1 LLSVRG
7 VSVDFNTDNG
17 VFRAVDGLD
26 FDVRPGRTLAIVGE
40 SGSGKSVTSMAIM
53 RLTDYTSG
61 RIATGQILFR
71 DNDGRETDLTKAT
84 DEQMRAI
91 RGNDIAMIFQEP
103 MTSLNP
109 VFTIGDQIVE
119 AIMLH
124 QQLSRSAARQSARK
138 LLEKVRLPDAEQ
150 LLDRYP
156 HQLSGGMRQRVMIA
170 MALSCQPRLLIADEP
185 TTALDVTIQAQILNT
200 IRELQR
206 DLGTAVIFITHDMGV
221 VAEMADDV
229 VVMLR
234 GKKVEQ
240 GTVDEIFNAP
250 KHPYTRALLAAVPRL
265 GSLTGSDLPLRTPQT
280 VLDGDT
286 LREVGETRQQDTARY
301 DEPVLR
307 VEKLTTRFDV
317 GHNLFGR
324 VTHRVHAVEE
334 VSFDVYPGETLA
346 LVGESGSGKSTIGK
360 TLQQLVA
367 PTSGAVR
374 YNGQDIFSMDAAG
387 RQRLHQ
393 GQQIDV
399 AAATGQAQQFVAG
412 FGVARITAQGGHHE
426 GRAGPEERCIQ
437 RQAQAAVDQHTQR
450 RAAQGQRGGLFI
462 QPQLGTAH
470 GHPCVVGQHTGGAGQ
485 HHTGARTQALHGGAR
500 GWAGDPLAFAAG
512 HGGAAV
518 QAHGQ
523 LGADEWQ
530 AVFHAFQEPGV
541 EGAGLGFEYAT
552 GDFDA
557 GIRQALQALAGDL
570 RVRVLHGCHHTRHAR
585 LHQCLGARR
594 RAAMVAARF
603 KGNVGAG
610 AAGTLT
616 GLAQG
621 MHLGMRLAG
630 AHMPALTDHLAIADD
645 HATHTRVGVGGVRP
659 LAGKLQG
666 TGHVMG
672 VENRGLARHAHS
684 LAGSRARRS
693 ISSRNSSRSWKRRYT
708 EAKRI

>member
-1 LLSVRG
+1 MRG
-7 VSVDFNTDNG
+7 VSVDFNTENG
-17 VFRAVDGLD
+17 VFRAVENLD

-53 RLTDYTSG
+53 RLTDYTNG
-61 RIATGQILFR
+61 RISTGQILFR
-71 DNDGRETDLTKAT
+71 DSADREVDLTAAS
-84 DEQMRAI
+84 DETMRAI

-124 QQLSRSAARQSARK
+124 QQLSRSAARESARK
-138 LLEKVRLPDAEQ
+138 LLEKVRLPDAAQ

-265 GSLTGSDLPLRTPQT
+265 GSLTGRDLPLRTPQT

-286 LREVGETRQQDTARY
+286 LREVGETREQDTASY

-307 VEKLTTRFDV
+307 VDKLTTRFDV
-317 GHNLFGR
+317 GHNFFGR
-324 VTHRVHAVEE
+324 VTHRVHAVEQ

-374 YNGQDIFSMDAAG
+374 YNGQDIFSMDSAG
-387 RQRLHQ
+387 RQRLRQEIQYIFQDPYASLDPRKTVAFSIAEPIRTHGLLSGDDAIARRVGELLEQ
-393 GQQIDV
+393 VGLKPEHARRYPHEFSGGQRQRVCIARALASNPKLIIADESVSALDV
-399 AAATGQAQQFVAG
+399 SIQAQILNLLMDLQKDRGLSYLFITHDMAVVEKVSHRVAVLYLG
-412 FGVARITAQGGHHE
+412 QIVELGTRRQIFESPQHAYTRKLLAAVPVAEPGRHIDTSLIEGEIPSPVRRVGDEPAIIPLVEFAPGHQVAR
-426 GRAGPEERCIQ
+426 
-437 RQAQAAVDQHTQR
+437 AA
-450 RAAQGQRGGLFI
+450 
-462 QPQLGTAH
+462 
-470 GHPCVVGQHTGGAGQ
+470 
-485 HHTGARTQALHGGAR
+485 
-500 GWAGDPLAFAAG
+500 
-512 HGGAAV
+512 
-518 QAHGQ
+518 
-523 LGADEWQ
+523 
-530 AVFHAFQEPGV
+530 
-541 EGAGLGFEYAT
+541 
-552 GDFDA
+552 
-557 GIRQALQALAGDL
+557 
-570 RVRVLHGCHHTRHAR
+570 
-585 LHQCLGARR
+585 
-594 RAAMVAARF
+594 
-603 KGNVGAG
+603 
-610 AAGTLT
+610 
-616 GLAQG
+616 
-621 MHLGMRLAG
+621 
-630 AHMPALTDHLAIADD
+630 
-645 HATHTRVGVGGVRP
+645 
-659 LAGKLQG
+659 
-666 TGHVMG
+666 
-672 VENRGLARHAHS
+672 
-684 LAGSRARRS
+684 
-693 ISSRNSSRSWKRRYT
+693 
-708 EAKRI
+708 

>member
-1 LLSVRG
+1 MRG
-7 VSVDFNTDNG
+7 VSVDFNTENG
-17 VFRAVDGLD
+17 VFRAVDNLD
-26 FDVRPGRTLAIVGE
+26 FEVRPGRTLAIVGE

-71 DNDGRETDLTKAT
+71 DSADREIDLTAAS
-84 DEQMRAI
+84 DEDMRAI

-124 QQLSRSAARQSARK
+124 QQLSRSAARQSACK

-150 LLDRYP
+150 MLDRYP

-240 GTVDEIFNAP
+240 GTVDGIFNAP

-265 GSLTGSDLPLRTPQT
+265 GSLTGRDLPLRTPQT
-280 VLDGDT
+280 VLEGDT
-286 LREVGETRQQDTARY
+286 LREVGETREQDTARY

-317 GHNLFGR
+317 GHNFLGR

-374 YNGQDIFSMDAAG
+374 YNGQDIFSMDSAG
-387 RQRLHQ
+387 RQRLRQEIQYIFQDPYASLDPRKTVAFSIAEPIRTHGLLSGEDAIARRIGELLEQ
-393 GQQIDV
+393 VGLKPEHAKRYPHEFSGGQRQRVCIARALASNPKLIIADESVSALDV
-399 AAATGQAQQFVAG
+399 SIQAQILNLLMDLQKDRGLSYLFITHDMAVVEKVSHRVAVLYLG
-412 FGVARITAQGGHHE
+412 QIVELGTRRQIFESPQHAYTKKLLAAVPVAEPGRHIDTSLIEGEIPSPVRRVGDEPAIIPLVEFAPGHQVAR
-426 GRAGPEERCIQ
+426 
-437 RQAQAAVDQHTQR
+437 AA
-450 RAAQGQRGGLFI
+450 
-462 QPQLGTAH
+462 
-470 GHPCVVGQHTGGAGQ
+470 
-485 HHTGARTQALHGGAR
+485 
-500 GWAGDPLAFAAG
+500 
-512 HGGAAV
+512 
-518 QAHGQ
+518 
-523 LGADEWQ
+523 
-530 AVFHAFQEPGV
+530 
-541 EGAGLGFEYAT
+541 
-552 GDFDA
+552 
-557 GIRQALQALAGDL
+557 
-570 RVRVLHGCHHTRHAR
+570 
-585 LHQCLGARR
+585 
-594 RAAMVAARF
+594 
-603 KGNVGAG
+603 
-610 AAGTLT
+610 
-616 GLAQG
+616 
-621 MHLGMRLAG
+621 
-630 AHMPALTDHLAIADD
+630 
-645 HATHTRVGVGGVRP
+645 
-659 LAGKLQG
+659 
-666 TGHVMG
+666 
-672 VENRGLARHAHS
+672 
-684 LAGSRARRS
+684 
-693 ISSRNSSRSWKRRYT
+693 
-708 EAKRI
+708 

>member
-1 LLSVRG
+1 MSSLPASSAQPLLSVRG
-7 VSVDFNTDNG
+7 VSVDFNTENG
-17 VFRAVDGLD
+17 VFRAVENLD
-26 FDVRPGRTLAIVGE
+26 FDVRPGKTLAIVGE

-53 RLTDYTSG
+53 RLTDYNNG

-71 DNDGRETDLTKAT
+71 DSADREVDLTAAS

-124 QQLSRSAARQSARK
+124 QQLSRSAARKAARA

-240 GTVDEIFNAP
+240 GPVQEIFRAP
-250 KHPYTRALLAAVPRL
+250 RHPYTRALLAAVPRL
-265 GSLTGSDLPLRTPQT
+265 GSLTGRDLPLRTPQT
-280 VLDGDT
+280 VLEGDT
-286 LREVGETRQQDTARY
+286 LREVGETREQDTARY

-387 RQRLHQ
+387 RQRLRQEIQYIFQDPYASLDPRKTVAFSIAEPIRTHRLLTDEAAIARRVGELLEQ
-393 GQQIDV
+393 VGLKPEHARRYPHEFSGGQRQRVCIARALASDPKLIIADESVSALDV
-399 AAATGQAQQFVAG
+399 SIQAQILNLLMDLQKDRGLSYLFITHDMAVVEKVSHRVAVLYLG
-412 FGVARITAQGGHHE
+412 QIVELGTRRQIFESPQHAYTRKLLAAVPVAEPGRHIDTSLIEGEIPSPVRRVGDEPAIIPLVEFAPGHRVAR
-426 GRAGPEERCIQ
+426 
-437 RQAQAAVDQHTQR
+437 AA
-450 RAAQGQRGGLFI
+450 
-462 QPQLGTAH
+462 
-470 GHPCVVGQHTGGAGQ
+470 
-485 HHTGARTQALHGGAR
+485 
-500 GWAGDPLAFAAG
+500 
-512 HGGAAV
+512 
-518 QAHGQ
+518 
-523 LGADEWQ
+523 
-530 AVFHAFQEPGV
+530 
-541 EGAGLGFEYAT
+541 
-552 GDFDA
+552 
-557 GIRQALQALAGDL
+557 
-570 RVRVLHGCHHTRHAR
+570 
-585 LHQCLGARR
+585 
-594 RAAMVAARF
+594 
-603 KGNVGAG
+603 
-610 AAGTLT
+610 
-616 GLAQG
+616 
-621 MHLGMRLAG
+621 
-630 AHMPALTDHLAIADD
+630 
-645 HATHTRVGVGGVRP
+645 
-659 LAGKLQG
+659 
-666 TGHVMG
+666 
-672 VENRGLARHAHS
+672 
-684 LAGSRARRS
+684 
-693 ISSRNSSRSWKRRYT
+693 
-708 EAKRI
+708 

>member
-1 LLSVRG
+1 VRG
-7 VSVDFNTDNG
+7 VSVDFNTANG
-17 VFRAVDGLD
+17 VFRAVEDLD
-26 FDVRPGRTLAIVGE
+26 FDVRPGKTLAIVGE

-53 RLTDYTSG
+53 RLTDYNNG
-61 RIATGQILFR
+61 RITTGKILFQ
-71 DNDGRETDLTKAT
+71 NSAGQEVDLTAAS

-109 VFTIGDQIVE
+109 VFTIGDQIIE

-124 QQLSRSAARQSARK
+124 QQLSRSAARKSARA

-200 IRELQR
+200 VRELQR

-240 GTVDEIFNAP
+240 GTVEEIFRAP

-265 GSLTGSDLPLRTPQT
+265 GSLTGRDLPLRTPQT
-280 VLDGDT
+280 VLEGDT
-286 LREVGETRQQDTARY
+286 LREVGETREQDTARY

-307 VEKLTTRFDV
+307 LEKLTTRFDV

-374 YNGQDIFSMDAAG
+374 YNGQDIFSMDSAG
-387 RQRLHQ
+387 RQRLRQEIQYIFQDPYASLDPRKTVAFSIAEPIRTHGLLTGDDAIARRVGELLEQ
-393 GQQIDV
+393 VGLKPEHARRYPHEFSGGQRQRVCIARALASNPKLIIADESVSALDV
-399 AAATGQAQQFVAG
+399 SIQAQILNLLMDLQKDRGLSYLFITHDMAVVEKVSHRVAVLYLG
-412 FGVARITAQGGHHE
+412 QIVELGTRRQIFESPQHAYTRKLLAAVPVAEPGRHIDTSLIEGEIPSPVRRVGDEPAIIPLVEFAPGHRVAR
-426 GRAGPEERCIQ
+426 
-437 RQAQAAVDQHTQR
+437 AA
-450 RAAQGQRGGLFI
+450 
-462 QPQLGTAH
+462 
-470 GHPCVVGQHTGGAGQ
+470 
-485 HHTGARTQALHGGAR
+485 
-500 GWAGDPLAFAAG
+500 
-512 HGGAAV
+512 
-518 QAHGQ
+518 
-523 LGADEWQ
+523 
-530 AVFHAFQEPGV
+530 
-541 EGAGLGFEYAT
+541 
-552 GDFDA
+552 
-557 GIRQALQALAGDL
+557 
-570 RVRVLHGCHHTRHAR
+570 
-585 LHQCLGARR
+585 
-594 RAAMVAARF
+594 
-603 KGNVGAG
+603 
-610 AAGTLT
+610 
-616 GLAQG
+616 
-621 MHLGMRLAG
+621 
-630 AHMPALTDHLAIADD
+630 
-645 HATHTRVGVGGVRP
+645 
-659 LAGKLQG
+659 
-666 TGHVMG
+666 
-672 VENRGLARHAHS
+672 
-684 LAGSRARRS
+684 
-693 ISSRNSSRSWKRRYT
+693 
-708 EAKRI
+708 

>member
-1 LLSVRG
+1 MRG
-7 VSVDFNTDNG
+7 VSVDFNTENG
-17 VFRAVDGLD
+17 VFRAVDNLD
-26 FDVRPGRTLAIVGE
+26 FEVRPGRTLAIVGE

-53 RLTDYTSG
+53 RLTDYTNG

-71 DNDGRETDLTKAT
+71 DSADREIDLTAAS
-84 DEQMRAI
+84 DEDMRAI

-109 VFTIGDQIVE
+109 VFTVGDQIVE

-124 QQLSRSAARQSARK
+124 QQLSRSAARQAARK

-150 LLDRYP
+150 MLDRYP

-200 IRELQR
+200 VRELQR

-265 GSLTGSDLPLRTPQT
+265 GSLTGRDLPLRTPQT
-280 VLDGDT
+280 VLEGDT
-286 LREVGETRQQDTARY
+286 LREVGETREQDTARY

-317 GHNLFGR
+317 GHNFFGR

-374 YNGQDIFSMDAAG
+374 YNGQDIFSMDSAG
-387 RQRLHQ
+387 RQRLRQEIQYIFQDPYASLDPRKTVAFSIAEPIRTHGLLTSEDAIARRIGELLEQ
-393 GQQIDV
+393 VGLKPEHAKRYPHEFSGGQRQRVCIARALASNPKLIIADESVSALDV
-399 AAATGQAQQFVAG
+399 SIQAQILNLLMDLQKDRGLSYLFITHDMAVVEKVSHRVAVLYLG
-412 FGVARITAQGGHHE
+412 QIVELGTRRQIFESPQHAYTKKLLAAVPVAEPGRHIDTSLIEGEIPSPVRRVGDEPAIIPLVEFAPGHQVAR
-426 GRAGPEERCIQ
+426 
-437 RQAQAAVDQHTQR
+437 AV
-450 RAAQGQRGGLFI
+450 
-462 QPQLGTAH
+462 
-470 GHPCVVGQHTGGAGQ
+470 
-485 HHTGARTQALHGGAR
+485 
-500 GWAGDPLAFAAG
+500 
-512 HGGAAV
+512 
-518 QAHGQ
+518 
-523 LGADEWQ
+523 
-530 AVFHAFQEPGV
+530 
-541 EGAGLGFEYAT
+541 
-552 GDFDA
+552 
-557 GIRQALQALAGDL
+557 
-570 RVRVLHGCHHTRHAR
+570 
-585 LHQCLGARR
+585 
-594 RAAMVAARF
+594 
-603 KGNVGAG
+603 
-610 AAGTLT
+610 
-616 GLAQG
+616 
-621 MHLGMRLAG
+621 
-630 AHMPALTDHLAIADD
+630 
-645 HATHTRVGVGGVRP
+645 
-659 LAGKLQG
+659 
-666 TGHVMG
+666 
-672 VENRGLARHAHS
+672 
-684 LAGSRARRS
+684 
-693 ISSRNSSRSWKRRYT
+693 
-708 EAKRI
+708 

>member
-1 LLSVRG
+1 MSSTTASSSAPLLSVRG
-7 VSVDFNTDNG
+7 VSVDFNTDTG
-17 VFRAVDGLD
+17 GIRAVDNLD

-53 RLTDYTSG
+53 RLTDYNGG
-61 RIATGQILFR
+61 RISTGQILFR
-71 DNDGRETDLTKAT
+71 DGDDREVDLTQAS

-240 GTVDEIFNAP
+240 GTVQDIFNAP

-265 GSLTGSDLPLRTPQT
+265 GSLTGRDLPLRTPQT
-280 VLDGDT
+280 VLEGDT
-286 LREVGETRQQDTARY
+286 LREVGETREQDTASY

-307 VEKLTTRFDV
+307 VDKLTTRFDV

-324 VTHRVHAVEE
+324 VTHRVHAVEQ

-374 YNGQDIFSMDAAG
+374 YNGQDIFSMDSAG
-387 RQRLHQ
+387 RQRLRQEIQYIFQDPYASLDPRKTVAFSIAEPIRTHGLLTGEDAIARRVGELLEQ
-393 GQQIDV
+393 VGLKPEHATRYPHEFSGGQRQRVCIARALASNPKLIIADESVSALDV
-399 AAATGQAQQFVAG
+399 SIQAQILNLLMDLQKDRGLSYLFITHDMAVVEKVSHRVAVLYLG
-412 FGVARITAQGGHHE
+412 QIVELGTRRQIFESPQHAYTRKLLAAVPVAEPGRHIDTSLIEGEIPSPVRRVGDEPAIVPLFEFAPGHQVAR
-426 GRAGPEERCIQ
+426 
-437 RQAQAAVDQHTQR
+437 AA
-450 RAAQGQRGGLFI
+450 
-462 QPQLGTAH
+462 
-470 GHPCVVGQHTGGAGQ
+470 
-485 HHTGARTQALHGGAR
+485 
-500 GWAGDPLAFAAG
+500 
-512 HGGAAV
+512 
-518 QAHGQ
+518 
-523 LGADEWQ
+523 
-530 AVFHAFQEPGV
+530 
-541 EGAGLGFEYAT
+541 
-552 GDFDA
+552 
-557 GIRQALQALAGDL
+557 
-570 RVRVLHGCHHTRHAR
+570 
-585 LHQCLGARR
+585 
-594 RAAMVAARF
+594 
-603 KGNVGAG
+603 
-610 AAGTLT
+610 
-616 GLAQG
+616 
-621 MHLGMRLAG
+621 
-630 AHMPALTDHLAIADD
+630 
-645 HATHTRVGVGGVRP
+645 
-659 LAGKLQG
+659 
-666 TGHVMG
+666 
-672 VENRGLARHAHS
+672 
-684 LAGSRARRS
+684 
-693 ISSRNSSRSWKRRYT
+693 
-708 EAKRI
+708 

>member
-1 LLSVRG
+1 MSSIPVSAPAPLLSVRG
-7 VSVDFNTDNG
+7 VSVDFNTDTG
-17 VFRAVDGLD
+17 GFRAVDNLD

-53 RLTDYTSG
+53 RLTDYSGG
-61 RIATGQILFR
+61 RISTGQILFR
-71 DNDGRETDLTKAT
+71 GGDDREVDLTQAS

-240 GTVDEIFNAP
+240 GTVQEIFNAP

-265 GSLTGSDLPLRTPQT
+265 GSLTGRDLPLRTPQT
-280 VLDGDT
+280 VLEGDT
-286 LREVGETRQQDTARY
+286 LREVGETREQDTARY

-307 VEKLTTRFDV
+307 VDKLTTRFDV

-324 VTHRVHAVEE
+324 VTHRVHAVEQ

-374 YNGQDIFSMDAAG
+374 YNGQDIFSMDSAG
-387 RQRLHQ
+387 RQRLRQEIQYIFQDPYASLDPRKTVAFSIAEPIRTHGLLSGEDAIARRVGELLEQ
-393 GQQIDV
+393 VGLKPEHATRYPHEFSGGQRQRVCIARALASNPKLIIADESVSALDV
-399 AAATGQAQQFVAG
+399 SIQAQILNLLMDLQKDRGLSYLFITHDMAVVEKVSHRVAVLYLG
-412 FGVARITAQGGHHE
+412 QIVELGTRRQIFESPQHAYTRKLLAAVPVAEPGRHIDTSLIEGEIPSPVRRVGDEPAIVPLFEFAPGHQVAR
-426 GRAGPEERCIQ
+426 
-437 RQAQAAVDQHTQR
+437 AA
-450 RAAQGQRGGLFI
+450 
-462 QPQLGTAH
+462 
-470 GHPCVVGQHTGGAGQ
+470 
-485 HHTGARTQALHGGAR
+485 
-500 GWAGDPLAFAAG
+500 
-512 HGGAAV
+512 
-518 QAHGQ
+518 
-523 LGADEWQ
+523 
-530 AVFHAFQEPGV
+530 
-541 EGAGLGFEYAT
+541 
-552 GDFDA
+552 
-557 GIRQALQALAGDL
+557 
-570 RVRVLHGCHHTRHAR
+570 
-585 LHQCLGARR
+585 
-594 RAAMVAARF
+594 
-603 KGNVGAG
+603 
-610 AAGTLT
+610 
-616 GLAQG
+616 
-621 MHLGMRLAG
+621 
-630 AHMPALTDHLAIADD
+630 
-645 HATHTRVGVGGVRP
+645 
-659 LAGKLQG
+659 
-666 TGHVMG
+666 
-672 VENRGLARHAHS
+672 
-684 LAGSRARRS
+684 
-693 ISSRNSSRSWKRRYT
+693 
-708 EAKRI
+708 

>member
-1 LLSVRG
+1 MSSLPASSAQPLLSVRG
-7 VSVDFNTDNG
+7 VSVDFNTENG
-17 VFRAVDGLD
+17 VFRAVENLD
-26 FDVRPGRTLAIVGE
+26 FDVRPGKTLAIVGE

-53 RLTDYTSG
+53 RLTDYNNG
-61 RIATGQILFR
+61 RIATGEILFR
-71 DNDGRETDLTKAT
+71 DSDDREVDLTAAS

-109 VFTIGDQIVE
+109 VFTIGDQIIE

-124 QQLSRSAARQSARK
+124 QQLSRSAARKAARA

-234 GKKVEQ
+234 GRKVEQ
-240 GTVDEIFNAP
+240 GPVEEIFRAP
-250 KHPYTRALLAAVPRL
+250 RHPYTRALLAAVPRL
-265 GSLTGSDLPLRTPQT
+265 GSLTGRDLPLRTPQT
-280 VLDGDT
+280 VLEGDT
-286 LREVGETRQQDTARY
+286 LREVGETREQDTARY

-387 RQRLHQ
+387 RQRLRQEIQYIFQDPYASLDPRKTVAFSIAEPIRTHRLLTDEAAIARRVGELLEQ
-393 GQQIDV
+393 VGLKPEHARRYPHEFSGGQRQRVCIARALASDPKLIIADESVSALDV
-399 AAATGQAQQFVAG
+399 SIQAQILNLLMDLQKDRGLSYLFITHDMAVVEKVSHRVAVLYLG
-412 FGVARITAQGGHHE
+412 QIVELGTRRQIFESPQHAYTRKLLAAVPVAEPGRHIDTSLIEGEIPSPVRRVGDEPAIIPLVEFAPGHRVAR
-426 GRAGPEERCIQ
+426 
-437 RQAQAAVDQHTQR
+437 AA
-450 RAAQGQRGGLFI
+450 
-462 QPQLGTAH
+462 
-470 GHPCVVGQHTGGAGQ
+470 
-485 HHTGARTQALHGGAR
+485 
-500 GWAGDPLAFAAG
+500 
-512 HGGAAV
+512 
-518 QAHGQ
+518 
-523 LGADEWQ
+523 
-530 AVFHAFQEPGV
+530 
-541 EGAGLGFEYAT
+541 
-552 GDFDA
+552 
-557 GIRQALQALAGDL
+557 
-570 RVRVLHGCHHTRHAR
+570 
-585 LHQCLGARR
+585 
-594 RAAMVAARF
+594 
-603 KGNVGAG
+603 
-610 AAGTLT
+610 
-616 GLAQG
+616 
-621 MHLGMRLAG
+621 
-630 AHMPALTDHLAIADD
+630 
-645 HATHTRVGVGGVRP
+645 
-659 LAGKLQG
+659 
-666 TGHVMG
+666 
-672 VENRGLARHAHS
+672 
-684 LAGSRARRS
+684 
-693 ISSRNSSRSWKRRYT
+693 
-708 EAKRI
+708 

>member
-1 LLSVRG
+1 MSSTTASSSAPLLSVRG
-7 VSVDFNTDNG
+7 VSVDFNTETG

-71 DNDGRETDLTKAT
+71 DHDGRETDLTKAT

-124 QQLSRSAARQSARK
+124 QQLSRTAARQSARK

-280 VLDGDT
+280 VLEGDT
-286 LREVGETRQQDTARY
+286 LREVGETREQDTARY

-387 RQRLHQ
+387 RQRLRQEIQYIFQDPYASLDPRKTVEFSIAEPIRTHSLLHGDAAIARRVGELLEQ
-393 GQQIDV
+393 VGLKPEHAKRYPHEFSGGQRQRVCIARALASNPKLIIADESVSALDV
-399 AAATGQAQQFVAG
+399 SIQAQILNLLMDLQKDRGLSYLFITHDMAVVEKVSHRVAVLYLG
-412 FGVARITAQGGHHE
+412 QIVELGTRRQIFESPQHAYTRKLLAAVPVAEPGRHIDTSLIEGEIPSPVRRVGDEPAIIPLIEFAPGHQVAR
-426 GRAGPEERCIQ
+426 
-437 RQAQAAVDQHTQR
+437 AA
-450 RAAQGQRGGLFI
+450 
-462 QPQLGTAH
+462 
-470 GHPCVVGQHTGGAGQ
+470 
-485 HHTGARTQALHGGAR
+485 
-500 GWAGDPLAFAAG
+500 
-512 HGGAAV
+512 
-518 QAHGQ
+518 
-523 LGADEWQ
+523 
-530 AVFHAFQEPGV
+530 
-541 EGAGLGFEYAT
+541 
-552 GDFDA
+552 
-557 GIRQALQALAGDL
+557 
-570 RVRVLHGCHHTRHAR
+570 
-585 LHQCLGARR
+585 
-594 RAAMVAARF
+594 
-603 KGNVGAG
+603 
-610 AAGTLT
+610 
-616 GLAQG
+616 
-621 MHLGMRLAG
+621 
-630 AHMPALTDHLAIADD
+630 
-645 HATHTRVGVGGVRP
+645 
-659 LAGKLQG
+659 
-666 TGHVMG
+666 
-672 VENRGLARHAHS
+672 
-684 LAGSRARRS
+684 
-693 ISSRNSSRSWKRRYT
+693 
-708 EAKRI
+708 

>member
-1 LLSVRG
+1 MSVRG
-7 VSVDFNTDNG
+7 VSVDFNTETG

-71 DNDGRETDLTKAT
+71 DNDGRETDLTTAT

-280 VLDGDT
+280 VLEGDT
-286 LREVGETRQQDTARY
+286 LREVGETREQDTARY

-374 YNGQDIFSMDAAG
+374 YNGQDVFSMDAAG
-387 RQRLHQ
+387 RQRLRQEIQYIFQDPYASLDPRKTVEFSIAEPIRTHGLLNGDAAIARRVGELLEQ
-393 GQQIDV
+393 VGLKPEHAKRYPHEFSGGQRQRVCIARALASNPKLIIADESVSALDV
-399 AAATGQAQQFVAG
+399 SIQAQILNLLMDLQKDRGLSYLFITHDMAVVEKVSHRVAVLYLG
-412 FGVARITAQGGHHE
+412 QIVELGTRRQIFESPQHAYTRKLLAAVPVAEPGRHIDTSLIEGEIPSPVRRVGDEPAIIPLIEFAPGHQVAR
-426 GRAGPEERCIQ
+426 
-437 RQAQAAVDQHTQR
+437 AA
-450 RAAQGQRGGLFI
+450 
-462 QPQLGTAH
+462 
-470 GHPCVVGQHTGGAGQ
+470 
-485 HHTGARTQALHGGAR
+485 
-500 GWAGDPLAFAAG
+500 
-512 HGGAAV
+512 
-518 QAHGQ
+518 
-523 LGADEWQ
+523 
-530 AVFHAFQEPGV
+530 
-541 EGAGLGFEYAT
+541 
-552 GDFDA
+552 
-557 GIRQALQALAGDL
+557 
-570 RVRVLHGCHHTRHAR
+570 
-585 LHQCLGARR
+585 
-594 RAAMVAARF
+594 
-603 KGNVGAG
+603 
-610 AAGTLT
+610 
-616 GLAQG
+616 
-621 MHLGMRLAG
+621 
-630 AHMPALTDHLAIADD
+630 
-645 HATHTRVGVGGVRP
+645 
-659 LAGKLQG
+659 
-666 TGHVMG
+666 
-672 VENRGLARHAHS
+672 
-684 LAGSRARRS
+684 
-693 ISSRNSSRSWKRRYT
+693 
-708 EAKRI
+708 

>member
-1 LLSVRG
+1 MRG
-7 VSVDFNTDNG
+7 VSVDFNTENG
-17 VFRAVDGLD
+17 VFRAVDSLD
-26 FDVRPGRTLAIVGE
+26 FEVRPGRTLAIVGE

-53 RLTDYTSG
+53 RLTDYTNG

-71 DNDGRETDLTKAT
+71 DSADREIDLTAAS
-84 DEQMRAI
+84 DEDMRAI

-124 QQLSRSAARQSARK
+124 QQLSRSAARLSARK

-150 LLDRYP
+150 MLDRYP

-240 GTVDEIFNAP
+240 GPVQDIFNAP

-265 GSLTGSDLPLRTPQT
+265 GSLTGRDLPLRTPQT
-280 VLDGDT
+280 VLEGDT
-286 LREVGETRQQDTARY
+286 LREVGETREQDTARY

-317 GHNLFGR
+317 GHNFFGR

-374 YNGQDIFSMDAAG
+374 YNGEDIFTMDSAG
-387 RQRLHQ
+387 RQRLRQEIQYIFQDPYASLDPRKTVAFSIAEPIRTHGLLTSEDAIARRIGELLEQ
-393 GQQIDV
+393 VGLKPEHAQRYPHEFSGGQRQRVCIARALASNPKLIIADESVSALDV
-399 AAATGQAQQFVAG
+399 SIQAQILNLLMDLQKDRGLSYLFITHDMAVVEKVSHRVAVLYLG
-412 FGVARITAQGGHHE
+412 QIVELGTRRQIFESPQHPYTRKLLAAVPVAEPGRHIDTSLIEGEIPSPVRRVGDEPAIIPLVEFAPGHQVAR
-426 GRAGPEERCIQ
+426 
-437 RQAQAAVDQHTQR
+437 AA
-450 RAAQGQRGGLFI
+450 
-462 QPQLGTAH
+462 
-470 GHPCVVGQHTGGAGQ
+470 
-485 HHTGARTQALHGGAR
+485 
-500 GWAGDPLAFAAG
+500 
-512 HGGAAV
+512 
-518 QAHGQ
+518 
-523 LGADEWQ
+523 
-530 AVFHAFQEPGV
+530 
-541 EGAGLGFEYAT
+541 
-552 GDFDA
+552 
-557 GIRQALQALAGDL
+557 
-570 RVRVLHGCHHTRHAR
+570 
-585 LHQCLGARR
+585 
-594 RAAMVAARF
+594 
-603 KGNVGAG
+603 
-610 AAGTLT
+610 
-616 GLAQG
+616 
-621 MHLGMRLAG
+621 
-630 AHMPALTDHLAIADD
+630 
-645 HATHTRVGVGGVRP
+645 
-659 LAGKLQG
+659 
-666 TGHVMG
+666 
-672 VENRGLARHAHS
+672 
-684 LAGSRARRS
+684 
-693 ISSRNSSRSWKRRYT
+693 
-708 EAKRI
+708 

>member
-1 LLSVRG
+1 MSSIPVSAPAPLLSVRG
-7 VSVDFNTDNG
+7 VSVDFNTDTG
-17 VFRAVDGLD
+17 GFRAVDNLD

-53 RLTDYTSG
+53 RLTDYSGG
-61 RIATGQILFR
+61 RISTGQILFR
-71 DNDGRETDLTKAT
+71 GGDDREVDLTQAS

-240 GTVDEIFNAP
+240 GTVQEIFNAP

-265 GSLTGSDLPLRTPQT
+265 GSLTGRDLPLRTPQT
-280 VLDGDT
+280 VLEGDT
-286 LREVGETRQQDTARY
+286 LREVGETREQDTARY
-301 DEPVLR
+301 DKPVLR
-307 VEKLTTRFDV
+307 VDKLTTRFDV

-324 VTHRVHAVEE
+324 VTHRVHAVEQ

-374 YNGQDIFSMDAAG
+374 YNGQDIFSMDSAG
-387 RQRLHQ
+387 RQRLRQEIQYIFQDPYASLDPRKTVAFSIAEPIRTHGLLSGEDAIARRVGELLEQ
-393 GQQIDV
+393 VGLKPEHATRYPHEFSGGQRQRVCIARALASNPKLIIADESVSALDV
-399 AAATGQAQQFVAG
+399 SIQAQILNLLMDLQKDRGLSYLFITHDMAVVEKVSHRVAVLYLG
-412 FGVARITAQGGHHE
+412 QIVELGTRRQIFESPQHAYTRKLLAAVPVAEPGRHIDTSLIEGEIPSPVRRVGDEPAIVPLFEFAPGHQVAR
-426 GRAGPEERCIQ
+426 
-437 RQAQAAVDQHTQR
+437 AA
-450 RAAQGQRGGLFI
+450 
-462 QPQLGTAH
+462 
-470 GHPCVVGQHTGGAGQ
+470 
-485 HHTGARTQALHGGAR
+485 
-500 GWAGDPLAFAAG
+500 
-512 HGGAAV
+512 
-518 QAHGQ
+518 
-523 LGADEWQ
+523 
-530 AVFHAFQEPGV
+530 
-541 EGAGLGFEYAT
+541 
-552 GDFDA
+552 
-557 GIRQALQALAGDL
+557 
-570 RVRVLHGCHHTRHAR
+570 
-585 LHQCLGARR
+585 
-594 RAAMVAARF
+594 
-603 KGNVGAG
+603 
-610 AAGTLT
+610 
-616 GLAQG
+616 
-621 MHLGMRLAG
+621 
-630 AHMPALTDHLAIADD
+630 
-645 HATHTRVGVGGVRP
+645 
-659 LAGKLQG
+659 
-666 TGHVMG
+666 
-672 VENRGLARHAHS
+672 
-684 LAGSRARRS
+684 
-693 ISSRNSSRSWKRRYT
+693 
-708 EAKRI
+708 

>member
-1 LLSVRG
+1 MRG

-26 FDVRPGRTLAIVGE
+26 FDVQPGRTLAIVGE

-53 RLTDYTSG
+53 RLTDYSNG

-71 DNDGRETDLTKAT
+71 DNDGRETDLTQAT

-240 GTVDEIFNAP
+240 GTVEDIFNAP

-265 GSLTGSDLPLRTPQT
+265 GSLTGRDLPLRTPQT

-286 LREVGETRQQDTARY
+286 LREVGETREQDTATY

-307 VEKLTTRFDV
+307 VDKLTTRFDV

-374 YNGQDIFSMDAAG
+374 YNGQDVFSMDAAG
-387 RQRLHQ
+387 RQRLRQEIQYIFQDPYASLDPRKTVAFSIAEPIRTHGLLHGDEAIARRVGELLEQ
-393 GQQIDV
+393 VGLKPEHARRYPHEFSGGQRQRVCIARALASNPKLIIADESVSALDV
-399 AAATGQAQQFVAG
+399 SIQAQILNLLMDLQKDRGLSYLFITHDMAVVEKVSHRVAVLYLG
-412 FGVARITAQGGHHE
+412 QIVELGTRRQIFESPQHAYTRKLLAAVPVAEPGRHIDTSLIEGEIPSPVRRVGDEPAIIPLIEFAPGHQVAR
-426 GRAGPEERCIQ
+426 
-437 RQAQAAVDQHTQR
+437 AA
-450 RAAQGQRGGLFI
+450 
-462 QPQLGTAH
+462 
-470 GHPCVVGQHTGGAGQ
+470 
-485 HHTGARTQALHGGAR
+485 
-500 GWAGDPLAFAAG
+500 
-512 HGGAAV
+512 
-518 QAHGQ
+518 
-523 LGADEWQ
+523 
-530 AVFHAFQEPGV
+530 
-541 EGAGLGFEYAT
+541 
-552 GDFDA
+552 
-557 GIRQALQALAGDL
+557 
-570 RVRVLHGCHHTRHAR
+570 
-585 LHQCLGARR
+585 
-594 RAAMVAARF
+594 
-603 KGNVGAG
+603 
-610 AAGTLT
+610 
-616 GLAQG
+616 
-621 MHLGMRLAG
+621 
-630 AHMPALTDHLAIADD
+630 
-645 HATHTRVGVGGVRP
+645 
-659 LAGKLQG
+659 
-666 TGHVMG
+666 
-672 VENRGLARHAHS
+672 
-684 LAGSRARRS
+684 
-693 ISSRNSSRSWKRRYT
+693 
-708 EAKRI
+708 

>member
-1 LLSVRG
+1 MSSNTASSSAPLLSVRG
-7 VSVDFNTDNG
+7 VSVDFNTENG
-17 VFRAVDGLD
+17 VFRAVENLD

-53 RLTDYTSG
+53 RLTDYTNG
-61 RIATGQILFR
+61 RISTGRILFR
-71 DNDGRETDLTKAT
+71 DSADREVDLTAAT
-84 DEQMRAI
+84 DETMRAI

-124 QQLSRSAARQSARK
+124 QRLSRSAAREAARK
-138 LLEKVRLPDAEQ
+138 LLEKVRLPDAAQ

-265 GSLTGSDLPLRTPQT
+265 GSLTGRDLPLRTPQT

-286 LREVGETRQQDTARY
+286 LREVGETREQDTASY

-307 VEKLTTRFDV
+307 VDKLTTRFDV
-317 GHNLFGR
+317 GHNFFGR
-324 VTHRVHAVEE
+324 VTHRVHAVEQ

-374 YNGQDIFSMDAAG
+374 YNGQDIFSMDSAG
-387 RQRLHQ
+387 RQRLRQEIQYIFQDPYASLDPRKTVAFSIAEPIRTHGLLSGEDAIARRVGELLEQ
-393 GQQIDV
+393 VGLKPEHARRYPHEFSGGQRQRVCIARALASNPKLIIADESVSALDV
-399 AAATGQAQQFVAG
+399 SIQAQILNLLMDLQKDRGLSYLFITHDMAVVEKVSHRVAVLYLG
-412 FGVARITAQGGHHE
+412 QIVELGTRRQIFESPQHAYTRKLLAAVPVAEPGRHIDTSLIEGEIPSPVRRVGDEPAIIPLVEFAPGHQVAR
-426 GRAGPEERCIQ
+426 
-437 RQAQAAVDQHTQR
+437 AA
-450 RAAQGQRGGLFI
+450 
-462 QPQLGTAH
+462 
-470 GHPCVVGQHTGGAGQ
+470 
-485 HHTGARTQALHGGAR
+485 
-500 GWAGDPLAFAAG
+500 
-512 HGGAAV
+512 
-518 QAHGQ
+518 
-523 LGADEWQ
+523 
-530 AVFHAFQEPGV
+530 
-541 EGAGLGFEYAT
+541 
-552 GDFDA
+552 
-557 GIRQALQALAGDL
+557 
-570 RVRVLHGCHHTRHAR
+570 
-585 LHQCLGARR
+585 
-594 RAAMVAARF
+594 
-603 KGNVGAG
+603 
-610 AAGTLT
+610 
-616 GLAQG
+616 
-621 MHLGMRLAG
+621 
-630 AHMPALTDHLAIADD
+630 
-645 HATHTRVGVGGVRP
+645 
-659 LAGKLQG
+659 
-666 TGHVMG
+666 
-672 VENRGLARHAHS
+672 
-684 LAGSRARRS
+684 
-693 ISSRNSSRSWKRRYT
+693 
-708 EAKRI
+708 

>member
-1 LLSVRG
+1 MSSTTASSSAPLLSVRG
-7 VSVDFNTDNG
+7 VSVDFNTETG

-71 DNDGRETDLTKAT
+71 DNDGRETDLTTAT

-280 VLDGDT
+280 VLEGDT
-286 LREVGETRQQDTARY
+286 LREVGETREQDTARY

-374 YNGQDIFSMDAAG
+374 YNGQDVFSMDAAG
-387 RQRLHQ
+387 RQRLRQEIQYIFQDPYASLDPRKTVEFSIAEPIRTHSLLNGDAAIARRVGELLEQ
-393 GQQIDV
+393 VGLKPEHAKRYPHEFSGGQRQRVCIARALASNPKLIIADESVSALDV
-399 AAATGQAQQFVAG
+399 SIQAQILNLLMDLQKDRGLSYLFITHDMAVVEKVSHRVAVLYLG
-412 FGVARITAQGGHHE
+412 QIVELGTRRQIFESPQHAYTRKLLAAVPVAEPGRHIDTSLIEGEIPSPVRRVGDEPAIIPLIEFAPGHQVAR
-426 GRAGPEERCIQ
+426 
-437 RQAQAAVDQHTQR
+437 AA
-450 RAAQGQRGGLFI
+450 
-462 QPQLGTAH
+462 
-470 GHPCVVGQHTGGAGQ
+470 
-485 HHTGARTQALHGGAR
+485 
-500 GWAGDPLAFAAG
+500 
-512 HGGAAV
+512 
-518 QAHGQ
+518 
-523 LGADEWQ
+523 
-530 AVFHAFQEPGV
+530 
-541 EGAGLGFEYAT
+541 
-552 GDFDA
+552 
-557 GIRQALQALAGDL
+557 
-570 RVRVLHGCHHTRHAR
+570 
-585 LHQCLGARR
+585 
-594 RAAMVAARF
+594 
-603 KGNVGAG
+603 
-610 AAGTLT
+610 
-616 GLAQG
+616 
-621 MHLGMRLAG
+621 
-630 AHMPALTDHLAIADD
+630 
-645 HATHTRVGVGGVRP
+645 
-659 LAGKLQG
+659 
-666 TGHVMG
+666 
-672 VENRGLARHAHS
+672 
-684 LAGSRARRS
+684 
-693 ISSRNSSRSWKRRYT
+693 
-708 EAKRI
+708 

>member
-1 LLSVRG
+1 MSSIPASSAQPLLSVRG
-7 VSVDFNTDNG
+7 VSVDFNTENG
-17 VFRAVDGLD
+17 VFRAVENLD
-26 FDVRPGRTLAIVGE
+26 FDVRPGKTLAIVGE

-53 RLTDYTSG
+53 RLTDYNNG

-71 DNDGRETDLTKAT
+71 DGADREVDLTAAS

-109 VFTIGDQIVE
+109 VFTIGDQIIE

-124 QQLSRSAARQSARK
+124 QQLSRSAARKAARA

-234 GKKVEQ
+234 GRKVEQ
-240 GTVDEIFNAP
+240 GPVEEIFRAP

-265 GSLTGSDLPLRTPQT
+265 GSLTGRDLPLRTPQM
-280 VLDGDT
+280 VLEGDT
-286 LREVGETRQQDTARY
+286 LREVGETREQDTARY

-387 RQRLHQ
+387 RQRLRQEIQYIFQDPYASLDPRKTVAFSIAEPIRTHRLLTDEAAIARRVGELLEQ
-393 GQQIDV
+393 VGLKPEHARRYPHEFSGGQRQRVCIARALASDPKLIIADESVSALDV
-399 AAATGQAQQFVAG
+399 SIQAQILNLLMDLQKDRGLSYLFITHDMAVVEKVSHRVAVLYLG
-412 FGVARITAQGGHHE
+412 QIVELGTRRQIFESPQHAYTRKLLAAVPVAEPGRHIDTSLIEGEIPSPVRRVGDEPAIIPLVEFAPGHRVAR
-426 GRAGPEERCIQ
+426 
-437 RQAQAAVDQHTQR
+437 AA
-450 RAAQGQRGGLFI
+450 
-462 QPQLGTAH
+462 
-470 GHPCVVGQHTGGAGQ
+470 
-485 HHTGARTQALHGGAR
+485 
-500 GWAGDPLAFAAG
+500 
-512 HGGAAV
+512 
-518 QAHGQ
+518 
-523 LGADEWQ
+523 
-530 AVFHAFQEPGV
+530 
-541 EGAGLGFEYAT
+541 
-552 GDFDA
+552 
-557 GIRQALQALAGDL
+557 
-570 RVRVLHGCHHTRHAR
+570 
-585 LHQCLGARR
+585 
-594 RAAMVAARF
+594 
-603 KGNVGAG
+603 
-610 AAGTLT
+610 
-616 GLAQG
+616 
-621 MHLGMRLAG
+621 
-630 AHMPALTDHLAIADD
+630 
-645 HATHTRVGVGGVRP
+645 
-659 LAGKLQG
+659 
-666 TGHVMG
+666 
-672 VENRGLARHAHS
+672 
-684 LAGSRARRS
+684 
-693 ISSRNSSRSWKRRYT
+693 
-708 EAKRI
+708 

>member
-1 LLSVRG
+1 MSSIPAPSAQPLLSVRG

-17 VFRAVDGLD
+17 VFRAVENLD
-26 FDVRPGRTLAIVGE
+26 FDVRPGKTLAIVGE

-53 RLTDYTSG
+53 RLTDYNNG
-61 RIATGQILFR
+61 RIATGQILLR
-71 DNDGRETDLTKAT
+71 DGDDREIDLTAAS

-109 VFTIGDQIVE
+109 VFTIGDQIIE

-124 QQLSRSAARQSARK
+124 QQLSRSAARKAARA

-200 IRELQR
+200 IRQLQR

-234 GKKVEQ
+234 GRKVEQ
-240 GTVDEIFNAP
+240 GPVEEIFRAP

-265 GSLTGSDLPLRTPQT
+265 GSLTGRDLPLRTPQT
-280 VLDGDT
+280 VLEGDT
-286 LREVGETRQQDTARY
+286 LREVGQTREQDTARY

-374 YNGQDIFSMDAAG
+374 YNGQDIFAMDAAG
-387 RQRLHQ
+387 RQRLRQEIQYIFQDPYASLDPRKTVAFSIAEPIRTHRLLSDEAAIARRVGELLEQ
-393 GQQIDV
+393 VGLKPEHARRYPHEFSGGQRQRVCIARALASDPKLIIADESVSALDV
-399 AAATGQAQQFVAG
+399 SIQAQILNLLMDLQQDRGLSYLFITHDMAVVEKVSHRVAVLYLG
-412 FGVARITAQGGHHE
+412 QIVELGTRRQIFESPQHAYTRKLLAAVPVAEPGRHIDTSLIEGEIPSPVRRVGDEPAIIPLVECAPGHRVAR
-426 GRAGPEERCIQ
+426 
-437 RQAQAAVDQHTQR
+437 AA
-450 RAAQGQRGGLFI
+450 
-462 QPQLGTAH
+462 
-470 GHPCVVGQHTGGAGQ
+470 
-485 HHTGARTQALHGGAR
+485 
-500 GWAGDPLAFAAG
+500 
-512 HGGAAV
+512 
-518 QAHGQ
+518 
-523 LGADEWQ
+523 
-530 AVFHAFQEPGV
+530 
-541 EGAGLGFEYAT
+541 
-552 GDFDA
+552 
-557 GIRQALQALAGDL
+557 
-570 RVRVLHGCHHTRHAR
+570 
-585 LHQCLGARR
+585 
-594 RAAMVAARF
+594 
-603 KGNVGAG
+603 
-610 AAGTLT
+610 
-616 GLAQG
+616 
-621 MHLGMRLAG
+621 
-630 AHMPALTDHLAIADD
+630 
-645 HATHTRVGVGGVRP
+645 
-659 LAGKLQG
+659 
-666 TGHVMG
+666 
-672 VENRGLARHAHS
+672 
-684 LAGSRARRS
+684 
-693 ISSRNSSRSWKRRYT
+693 
-708 EAKRI
+708 

>member
-1 LLSVRG
+1 MSSNTASSSAPLLSVRG
-7 VSVDFNTDNG
+7 VSVDFNTENG
-17 VFRAVDGLD
+17 VFRAVENLD

-53 RLTDYTSG
+53 RLTDYTNG
-61 RIATGQILFR
+61 RISTGRILFR
-71 DNDGRETDLTKAT
+71 DSADREVDLTAAT
-84 DEQMRAI
+84 DETMRAI

-119 AIMLH
+119 AIVLH
-124 QQLSRSAARQSARK
+124 QRLSRSAAREAARK
-138 LLEKVRLPDAEQ
+138 LLEKVRLPDAAQ

-265 GSLTGSDLPLRTPQT
+265 GSLTGRDLPLRTPQT

-286 LREVGETRQQDTARY
+286 LREVGETREQDTASY

-307 VEKLTTRFDV
+307 VDKLTTRFDV
-317 GHNLFGR
+317 GHNFFGR
-324 VTHRVHAVEE
+324 VTHRVHAVEQ

-374 YNGQDIFSMDAAG
+374 YNGQDIFSMDSAG
-387 RQRLHQ
+387 RQRLRQEIQYIFQDPYASLDPRKTVAFSIAEPIRTHGLLSGEDAIARRVGELLEQ
-393 GQQIDV
+393 VGLKPEHARRYPHEFSGGQRQRVCIARALASNPKLIIADESVSALDV
-399 AAATGQAQQFVAG
+399 SIQAQILNLLMDLQKDRGLSYLFITHDMAVVEKVSHRVAVLYLG
-412 FGVARITAQGGHHE
+412 QIVELGTRRQIFESPQHAYTRKLLAAVPVAEPGRHIDTSLIEGEIPSPVRRVGDEPAIIPLVEFAPGHQVAR
-426 GRAGPEERCIQ
+426 
-437 RQAQAAVDQHTQR
+437 AA
-450 RAAQGQRGGLFI
+450 
-462 QPQLGTAH
+462 
-470 GHPCVVGQHTGGAGQ
+470 
-485 HHTGARTQALHGGAR
+485 
-500 GWAGDPLAFAAG
+500 
-512 HGGAAV
+512 
-518 QAHGQ
+518 
-523 LGADEWQ
+523 
-530 AVFHAFQEPGV
+530 
-541 EGAGLGFEYAT
+541 
-552 GDFDA
+552 
-557 GIRQALQALAGDL
+557 
-570 RVRVLHGCHHTRHAR
+570 
-585 LHQCLGARR
+585 
-594 RAAMVAARF
+594 
-603 KGNVGAG
+603 
-610 AAGTLT
+610 
-616 GLAQG
+616 
-621 MHLGMRLAG
+621 
-630 AHMPALTDHLAIADD
+630 
-645 HATHTRVGVGGVRP
+645 
-659 LAGKLQG
+659 
-666 TGHVMG
+666 
-672 VENRGLARHAHS
+672 
-684 LAGSRARRS
+684 
-693 ISSRNSSRSWKRRYT
+693 
-708 EAKRI
+708 

>member
-1 LLSVRG
+1 MRG
-7 VSVDFNTDNG
+7 VSVDFNTDTG
-17 VFRAVDGLD
+17 GFRAVDNLD

-53 RLTDYTSG
+53 RLTDYNGG
-61 RIATGQILFR
+61 RISTGQILFR
-71 DNDGRETDLTKAT
+71 DGDDREVDLTQAS

-234 GKKVEQ
+234 GNKVEQ
-240 GTVDEIFNAP
+240 GTVEDIFNAP

-265 GSLTGSDLPLRTPQT
+265 GSLTGRDLPLRTPQT
-280 VLDGDT
+280 VLEGDT
-286 LREVGETRQQDTARY
+286 LREVGETREQDTASY

-307 VEKLTTRFDV
+307 VDKLTTRFDV

-324 VTHRVHAVEE
+324 VTHRVHAVEQ

-374 YNGQDIFSMDAAG
+374 YNGQDIFSMDSAG
-387 RQRLHQ
+387 RQRLRQEIQYIFQDPYASLDPRKTVAFSIAEPIRTHGLLAGEDAIARRVGELLEQ
-393 GQQIDV
+393 VGLKPEHATRYPHEFSGGQRQRVCIARALASNPKLIIADESVSALDV
-399 AAATGQAQQFVAG
+399 SIQAQILNLLMDLQKDRGLSYLFITHDMAVVEKVSHRVAVLYLG
-412 FGVARITAQGGHHE
+412 QIVELGTRRQIFESPQHAYTRKLLAAVPVAEPGRHIDTSLIEGEIPSPVRRVGDEPAIVPLFEFAPGHQVAR
-426 GRAGPEERCIQ
+426 
-437 RQAQAAVDQHTQR
+437 AA
-450 RAAQGQRGGLFI
+450 
-462 QPQLGTAH
+462 
-470 GHPCVVGQHTGGAGQ
+470 
-485 HHTGARTQALHGGAR
+485 
-500 GWAGDPLAFAAG
+500 
-512 HGGAAV
+512 
-518 QAHGQ
+518 
-523 LGADEWQ
+523 
-530 AVFHAFQEPGV
+530 
-541 EGAGLGFEYAT
+541 
-552 GDFDA
+552 
-557 GIRQALQALAGDL
+557 
-570 RVRVLHGCHHTRHAR
+570 
-585 LHQCLGARR
+585 
-594 RAAMVAARF
+594 
-603 KGNVGAG
+603 
-610 AAGTLT
+610 
-616 GLAQG
+616 
-621 MHLGMRLAG
+621 
-630 AHMPALTDHLAIADD
+630 
-645 HATHTRVGVGGVRP
+645 
-659 LAGKLQG
+659 
-666 TGHVMG
+666 
-672 VENRGLARHAHS
+672 
-684 LAGSRARRS
+684 
-693 ISSRNSSRSWKRRYT
+693 
-708 EAKRI
+708 